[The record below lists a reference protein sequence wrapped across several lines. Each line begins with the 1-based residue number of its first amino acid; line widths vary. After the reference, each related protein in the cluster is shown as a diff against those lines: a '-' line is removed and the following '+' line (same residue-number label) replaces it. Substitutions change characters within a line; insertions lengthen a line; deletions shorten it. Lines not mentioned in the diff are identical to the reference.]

1 MKYVFP
7 WGKCLFSIVFP
18 ARNAGSLFSAKRQE
32 ECRERWR
39 CETERLQTTGILR
52 EKSHGEAAEGQDGGR
67 PAKQGDFRVES
78 AGKEEKMG
86 PWAAKI
92 SMEEVSAAE
101 AAKRRGQ
108 KNDCVEIR
116 QNKTFHSTMCDIILC
131 LHSIYVW
138 HSTIFIRIL
147 PDFVGSGDVL
157 QKDIM

>member
-1 MKYVFP
+1 M
-7 WGKCLFSIVFP
+7 
-18 ARNAGSLFSAKRQE
+18 
-32 ECRERWR
+32 
-39 CETERLQTTGILR
+39 QTTGILR
-52 EKSHGEAAEGQDGGR
+52 EKSHGEAAEEQDGGR
-67 PAKQGDFRVES
+67 PAKQGDFCVES
-78 AGKEEKMG
+78 AEKKEKMG

-116 QNKTFHSTMCDIILC
+116 QNKTFHSTMYDIILC
-131 LHSIYVW
+131 LHGIYVW

-147 PDFVGSGDVL
+147 PDFVGSGGVL